1 MKLTVNFA
9 IVGCGL
15 ISRLHL
21 AAIEAIDDARLA
33 GVYDADPQ
41 AAARTA
47 QEWGAKAYPTYEA
60 LLEDPDVDA
69 VCICTPSFLHVHH
82 ARQALK
88 AGRHVLVEKPLALS
102 VEDCD
107 ELILLAKQK
116 GVQLGVVSQLRFSPA
131 VRNVR
136 QALEKGLLGRLTR
149 VDLYMKYYR
158 PQSYY
163 DSGAWR
169 GTWEKDGGGALMNQ
183 GIHGVDLL
191 LYLMGSVKNIYALC
205 GTLARDI
212 EVEDTLSAVIAY
224 QSGAIGV
231 IEASTADWPGAP
243 RRIEI
248 NGEYGMITL
257 EEDRIAAFRVDGE
270 DSYRLYEQKE
280 SYIATHS
287 DPGRIE
293 PTGHRE
299 QLKNFISAV
308 RKDTELLVDAYQGRA
323 AVALVLAAY
332 RSQKLGMP
340 VVLDTPQ
347 QKL

>member
-47 QEWGAKAYPTYEA
+47 AEWETRAYPTYEA
-60 LLEDPDVDA
+60 LLEDPAVDA
-69 VCICTPSFLHVHH
+69 VCICTPSFLHVQH
-82 ARQALK
+82 ARQALE
-88 AGRHVLVEKPLALS
+88 AGRHVLVEKPLALT

-107 ELILLAKQK
+107 ELILLAQQK
-116 GVQLGVVSQLRFSPA
+116 GVQLGVVSQLRFSPS
-131 VRNVR
+131 VCNVR
-136 QALEKGLLGRLTR
+136 RALEKGLLGRLTR

-158 PQSYY
+158 SQSYY

-169 GTWEKDGGGALMNQ
+169 GTWDKDGGGALMNQ

-191 LYLMGSVKNIYALC
+191 LYLMGPVKSIYALC

-212 EVEDTLSAVIAY
+212 EVEDTLSAVMAY
-224 QSGAIGV
+224 QGGAIGV

-257 EEDRIAAFRVDGE
+257 EEDRIAVFRVEGE
-270 DSYRLYEQKE
+270 DPYRLYEQKE
-280 SYIATHS
+280 SSAATHS

-308 RKDTELLVDAYQGRA
+308 RGDTELLVDARQGRA
-323 AVALVLAAY
+323 AVELVLAAY

-340 VVLDTPQ
+340 VMLDVPP